1 MNLASAAS
9 KKKYPGRSGY
19 RDPAEARVAPGS
31 TAPGTA
37 VAAPNPAMKERL
49 LTSTHVLRLNP
60 LAPVY
65 NPAGQRAGEKQAM
78 DAAAFFFP
86 CVLRDPVR

>member
-1 MNLASAAS
+1 
-9 KKKYPGRSGY
+9 
-19 RDPAEARVAPGS
+19 
-31 TAPGTA
+31 
-37 VAAPNPAMKERL
+37 MKDRL
-49 LTSTHVLRLNP
+49 LTSTDVLRLNP
-60 LAPVY
+60 FDPVY